1 MLVRK
6 AKPSESTT
14 NLEKDLI
21 GPSGLLGGEFHMT
34 RLPAGD
40 EIVTEDFHSVT
51 E

>member
-1 MLVRK
+1 MGGRN
-6 AKPSESTT
+6 AKPNDSTT

-40 EIVTEDFHSVT
+40 GILTEGFHSVT